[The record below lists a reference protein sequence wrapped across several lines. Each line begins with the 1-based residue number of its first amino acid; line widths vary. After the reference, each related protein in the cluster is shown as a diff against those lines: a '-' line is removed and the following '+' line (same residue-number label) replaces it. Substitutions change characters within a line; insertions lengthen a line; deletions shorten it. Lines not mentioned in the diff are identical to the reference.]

1 MNHIHD
7 SKRKIRRRTF
17 NILILQM
24 KDLGDVGI
32 ACNYDYKAYI
42 ITVAKFRDKD
52 EIKVKVMPN

>member
-1 MNHIHD
+1 
-7 SKRKIRRRTF
+7 
-17 NILILQM
+17 M

-32 ACNYDYKAYI
+32 ACNYNYKAYI